1 MSDKSLRIA
10 LVGAGTLLGKALS
23 DELAVSAFASADIRL
38 LDDDEDAQGKLAAV
52 DDEITLI
59 QQIDAD
65 SFDGCDFA
73 FFACDPAITKKYM
86 RQALKAGSCI
96 VDLSGELEK
105 TPGVLVRAPWVP
117 ERPAGAASAGERG
130 SAKTPAPDL
139 DTRAVVSAHPVAVL
153 LAMLAARSQKVGPL
167 HGLWATLL
175 QPASEYGHA
184 ALEELHQQ
192 TANLLSFQ
200 PLPTEVFG
208 GQTAFTLAVSFD
220 AAGQAALASAA
231 ERIRRHY
238 AKISFVPAS
247 SLALQVIQVPVFHG
261 YALSVS
267 VEFAHPVAAGALAK
281 ALAGSHVRIVA
292 DATSFPG
299 NVQAVEEQEAQILV
313 QPVFPPSEAD
323 PSPAEGLKNP
333 SAQENGR
340 KQTNRF
346 WLWIVADNLKFAA
359 QNSIA
364 CAVELNRLRPRGKVQ

>member
-23 DELAVSAFASADIRL
+23 DELAVSAFASADLRL
-38 LDDDEDAQGKLAAV
+38 LDDDEDVQGKLAAV

-59 QQIDAD
+59 QRIEPD
-65 SFDGCDFA
+65 SFDGCDFV
-73 FFACDPAITKKYM
+73 FFACDAAITKKYL
-86 RQALKAGSCI
+86 RQALKAGACL

-105 TPGVLVRAPWVP
+105 APGVLVRAPWVP
-117 ERPAGAASAGERG
+117 ERPASNATPGAREA
-130 SAKTPAPDL
+130 AKTPTPDL

-220 AAGQAALASAA
+220 AAGQAALSAA
-231 ERIRRHY
+231 ADRIRRHY
-238 AKISFVPAS
+238 AKISSIPAS
-247 SLALQVIQVPVFHG
+247 PLALQVIQVPVFHG

-267 VEFAHPVAAGALAK
+267 VEFPHPVAADALAK

-292 DATSFPG
+292 DATAFPG
-299 NVQAVEEQEAQILV
+299 NVQAVEEQEPQVLV
-313 QPVFPPSEAD
+313 QPVFPPSESD
-323 PSPAEGLKNP
+323 PIAEEGSKHP
-333 SAQENGR
+333 SAEENVL

-359 QNSIA
+359 QNAIA